1 MSNSNVDRCGIA
13 QAVRQGTNRGKGKN
27 AQEKGRRKERK
38 SKQREGK
45 RVTQRR
51 ENGIKTRKSK
61 GKPRK
66 TTAKMQKR
74 KEKIWTFA
82 QDSLYLQPNL
92 ENFIE
97 NYLILTLYYLLK
109 TKKL

>member
-1 MSNSNVDRCGIA
+1 MSNSNVDRCGIT

-27 AQEKGRRKERK
+27 AQEKGRCKE
-38 SKQREGK
+38 
-45 RVTQRR
+45 
-51 ENGIKTRKSK
+51 RKSK
-61 GKPRK
+61 GKPKK

-74 KEKIWTFA
+74 KKKIWTFA

-97 NYLILTLYYLLK
+97 NYLILTLIIN
-109 TKKL
+109 